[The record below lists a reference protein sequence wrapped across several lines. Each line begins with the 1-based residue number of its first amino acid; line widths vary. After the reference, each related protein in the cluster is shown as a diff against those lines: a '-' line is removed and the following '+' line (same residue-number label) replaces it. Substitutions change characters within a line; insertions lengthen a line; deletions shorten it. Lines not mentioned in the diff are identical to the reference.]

1 MNIRNSTDLFQNPGI
16 NLRGTTPLIVIDG
29 IPDRTA
35 DLWRV
40 NADDIDNISVLK
52 GPTASA
58 LYGSVGKDGAIM
70 ITTKKGKK
78 GKLTVSFN
86 NSTMFQTSFIRIPE
100 VQTVYGGGNNGKY
113 AYINGQGSG
122 SEGGGWIWGPKL
134 DQRDPNT
141 PSGYFETP
149 QYNSPVDPVTGKLI
163 PLPWISRGKNNIKNF
178 FETGLIQSNNVSVD
192 WE

>member
-1 MNIRNSTDLFQNPGI
+1 MKLQLLIALGLVSGLEAYAQNVPKTSGTDTLKTGEKKIDEVVITALGI
-16 NLRGTTPLIVIDG
+16 KKEKKALGYAVQEVKGDVFEKAKEPNY
-29 IPDRTA
+29 
-35 DLWRV
+35 
-40 NADDIDNISVLK
+40 ISVLK

-100 VQTVYGGGNNGKY
+100 VQTTYGGGNNGKY

-122 SEGGGWIWGPKL
+122 SEGGGWIWGGL
-134 DQRDPNT
+134 SWIR
-141 PSGYFETP
+141 EIRIL
-149 QYNSPVDPVTGKLI
+149 PVG
-163 PLPWISRGKNNIKNF
+163 ISKHLSI
-178 FETGLIQSNNVSVD
+178 TVL
-192 WE
+192 